1 MPSDLSASRRRGP
14 GRPAGGQPGEGQEA
28 LLQAARE
35 LMAEKGLP
43 QLTVREV
50 AERAGVQPALVSY
63 YFGGKQ
69 GLLQALTREVA
80 ASMVE
85 GLEQRVG
92 QGGDFAER
100 LRDAMRHVI
109 GLLGKDPYGP
119 RLVVEQVFFGDE
131 STIDAFVD
139 QFARRNFETLNRLLD
154 DGRRSG
160 DIREVE
166 AMFLAPMLF
175 GSSLFF
181 FLAAPVIRRLYG
193 IEEITP
199 ELAQRFGEHAADVV
213 LRGIL
218 TRPEE
223 ET

>member
-1 MPSDLSASRRRGP
+1 MTNETSSPRRRRP

-35 LMAEKGLP
+35 LMVEKGLP

-50 AERAGVQPALVSY
+50 AERAGVKPALVNY

-69 GLLQALTREVA
+69 GLLQALTDQVA

-85 GLEQRVG
+85 GFEQSVND
-92 QGGDFAER
+92 GDGFEER
-100 LRDAMRHVI
+100 FRAVLQHAVD
-109 GLLGKDPYGP
+109 LLGNDPYGP

-131 STIDAFVD
+131 TVIDAFVD
-139 QFARRNFETLNRLLD
+139 QFARRNLETLNRLLD
-154 DGRRSG
+154 QGRRAG
-160 DIREVE
+160 EIRDVVP
-166 AMFLAPMLF
+166 MFLVPMLF

-181 FLAAPVIRRLYG
+181 FLAAPIFRRLYG
-193 IEEITP
+193 IDEITP
-199 ELAQRFGEHAADVV
+199 EIARRFADHTADVV

-218 TRPEE
+218 ARPEE
-223 ET
+223 AT